1 LKKKGVPS
9 LKTITILVPAYNE
22 EEVLDQLYSRLTGVF
37 QGIPNYN
44 FEILFVNDGSKDRT
58 LDIIKEFRAND
69 KRISYV
75 DLSRNFG
82 KETAM
87 IAGLDHA
94 IGDAVIIIDADL
106 QDPPEL
112 IPEMIK
118 YWEQGYDDIYAKRRS
133 RSGESWAKKWTA
145 GKFYS
150 LLKKTT
156 RIPIQ
161 ENTGDFRLLDRRCVE
176 ALKKIRETQRYTKG
190 MFSWIGY
197 NKKEILF
204 DRDPRAAGE
213 TKWNYF
219 KLMDLAIEGITSF
232 TTAPLRIASFMGFT
246 VSFGAFIYMIWIII
260 KTLLHG
266 ESVSGYPSMMTAIL
280 FIGGLQLI
288 SIGII
293 GEYLGRIFNETKQ
306 RSLYFVDEYN
316 DDKVTNI
323 DGDQKIA
330 KLYSVEDRKVKS
342 NH

>member
-1 LKKKGVPS
+1 M
-9 LKTITILVPAYNE
+9 KTITILVPAYNE

-58 LDIIKEFRAND
+58 LDIIKGFRAND

-280 FIGGLQLI
+280 FIGGVQLI

-306 RSLYFVDEYN
+306 RPLYFVDEYN

-323 DGDQKIA
+323 DGDQKVA

>member
-1 LKKKGVPS
+1 M
-9 LKTITILVPAYNE
+9 VPAYNE

-58 LDIIKEFRAND
+58 LDIIKEFRVND

-232 TTAPLRIASFMGFT
+232 TTAPLRLASFMGFT
-246 VSFGAFIYMIWIII
+246 VSFLAFIYMIWIII
-260 KTLLHG
+260 KTLMYG

-280 FIGGLQLI
+280 FIGGVQLI

-306 RSLYFVDEYN
+306 RPLYFVDEYN
-316 DDKVTNI
+316 DDKVMNI
-323 DGDQKIA
+323 DGDQKMA